1 MGESGFDNYHKIVG
15 DHVHGQIP
23 KSTYQAS

>member
-1 MGESGFDNYHKIVG
+1 MGESGFDNYLKIVG

-23 KSTYQAS
+23 KSIYQAS